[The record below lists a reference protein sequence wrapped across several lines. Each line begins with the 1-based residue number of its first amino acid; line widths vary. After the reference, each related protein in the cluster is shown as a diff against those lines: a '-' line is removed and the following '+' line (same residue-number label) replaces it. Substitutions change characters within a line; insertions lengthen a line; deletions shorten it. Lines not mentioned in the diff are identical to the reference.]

1 MKEVFAGAENIISS
15 LGFTCEE
22 NIQAILGGRSGIA
35 YDVKHEY
42 SPESLPL
49 ALIDRQRFGSL
60 SAGFDKTYTSL
71 EKMFILS
78 VKDSLT
84 SCGVDA
90 SAPDTLFLITTTK
103 GNIEL
108 LDPAQKA
115 AYGKDDIYLHGMAAK
130 ITRFFNN
137 PNQAVVVSN
146 ACVSGVLGILYGQR
160 LIGSGRYRNI
170 IVSGGDLLSEFIV
183 SGFLSF
189 QSLSPEACRPFD
201 RSRNGLSLGEGC
213 GTIVLSEDHGV
224 FIEGEP
230 IRVTGGAGSNDANHI
245 SGPSRTGEGL
255 YLAIRH
261 ALRISGMDADA
272 IDSISAHG
280 TATLY
285 NDEMESKAFCA
296 AGMENTPLNSYKA
309 YIGHTLGAAGVIEAA
324 ISLQSMKRN
333 LLFRSMGYID
343 HGVTGNIN
351 VIRHTREK
359 QIKTC
364 LKTGSGFGGS
374 NAAVIFQ
381 KM

>member
-22 NIQAILGGRSGIA
+22 NICAILEGRPGIA
-35 YDVKHEY
+35 PDVKHEY

-49 ALIDRQRFGSL
+49 ALVERQRFGEL
-60 SAGFDKTYTSL
+60 SGGLNRKYTRL

-78 VKDSLT
+78 VKDSLAR
-84 SCGVDA
+84 CGVDA

-115 AYGKDDIYLHGMAAK
+115 AYGKDNIYLHGMAAK
-130 ITRFFNN
+130 ITRFFGN

-146 ACVSGVLGILYGQR
+146 ACVSGVLGLIYGQR
-160 LIGSGRYRNI
+160 LISSGRYRNI

-189 QSLSPEACRPFD
+189 QSLSPDACRPFD

-213 GTIVLSEDHGV
+213 GTIVLSEDPGI
-224 FIEGEP
+224 FAEGEP
-230 IRVTGGAGSNDANHI
+230 VRLAGGAGSNDANHI

-261 ALRISGMDADA
+261 ALRISGMDAKA

-296 AGMENTPLNSYKA
+296 AGMENIPLNSYKG

-324 ISLQSMKRN
+324 ICLQSMKRN
-333 LLFRSMGYID
+333 LLFRSLGYHD
-343 HGVTGNIN
+343 HGVTGNIQ
-351 VIRHTREK
+351 VIRQTQEMPVN
-359 QIKTC
+359 TC

-374 NAAVIFQ
+374 NAALIFQ